1 MKENISPELR
11 AAREEVVR
19 AQVERFQNFYS
30 SYFNRK
36 ETIAMAKFFFETV
49 YNLEGKEEWETLA
62 FNTYAKVKHMMK
74 EGTRESVERLIELN
88 TITDELDIK
97 LGKLLLEHG
106 WKPGTKISE
115 EEYFERFRELGESQ
129 SRKKQ
134 LEVVLFNLRK
144 FYDLAHRPI
153 NSYIMKPAAVMAR
166 MLGVYPLFKKV
177 EQGYYATLPVSPEIF
192 NSFFDEV
199 EKREWEFLF
208 QAFPELKK

>member
-1 MKENISPELR
+1 MKENMSLELKS
-11 AAREEVVR
+11 AREEVVR
-19 AQVERFQNFYS
+19 AQVERFHEFYS
-30 SYFNRK
+30 SYFNQK
-36 ETIAMAKFFFETV
+36 ETIEMAKFFFETV

-62 FNTYAKVKHMMK
+62 FSTYAKVKHMMK

-88 TITDELDIK
+88 TITDELDVK
-97 LGKLLLEHG
+97 LAELLLKHG
-106 WKPGTKISE
+106 WKPGTKISG
-115 EEYFERFRELGESQ
+115 EEYFQRFQELGEAE

-134 LEVVLFNLRK
+134 LEVVLYNLRK

-208 QAFPELKK
+208 RAFPELKK

>member
-97 LGKLLLEHG
+97 LGKLLLEYG
-106 WKPGTKISE
+106 WKPGTKITE
-115 EEYFERFRELGESQ
+115 EEYFEKFRELGEPQ

-134 LEVVLFNLRK
+134 LEVVLFNR
-144 FYDLAHRPI
+144 
-153 NSYIMKPAAVMAR
+153 
-166 MLGVYPLFKKV
+166 
-177 EQGYYATLPVSPEIF
+177 
-192 NSFFDEV
+192 
-199 EKREWEFLF
+199 
-208 QAFPELKK
+208 

>member
-1 MKENISPELR
+1 MKENMSFELK

-106 WKPGTKISE
+106 WKTGTKITE

-177 EQGYYATLPVSPEIF
+177 EQGYYGTLPVSQEIF

-208 QAFPELKK
+208 RAFPELEK